1 MLEIILVLILFC
13 DTQVL
18 PESVRMADG
27 CGADVGETLKLGI
40 CDTMSSAVFL
50 IFFNGILIS
59 SLGDATAVIISTK
72 VHLRGISDRHTDKI
86 MTHIFYRTCGK

>member
-1 MLEIILVLILFC
+1 M
-13 DTQVL
+13 TRL

-27 CGADVGETLKLGI
+27 CGADVTLNLGI
-40 CDTMSSAVFL
+40 CDTTSNAVFI

-72 VHLRGISDRHTDKI
+72 VQLRRITDMHTDEI
-86 MTHIFYRTCGK
+86 NTHIFYRTCEK

>member
-1 MLEIILVLILFC
+1 MILVLVLFC
-13 DTQVL
+13 DTRVL

-27 CGADVGETLKLGI
+27 CGGDVGETLKLGI

-59 SLGDATAVIISTK
+59 SLGDATAVIISPK
-72 VHLRGISDRHTDKI
+72 VHLGDISDRHTDKI
-86 MTHIFYRTCGK
+86 ISHIFYRTCGK